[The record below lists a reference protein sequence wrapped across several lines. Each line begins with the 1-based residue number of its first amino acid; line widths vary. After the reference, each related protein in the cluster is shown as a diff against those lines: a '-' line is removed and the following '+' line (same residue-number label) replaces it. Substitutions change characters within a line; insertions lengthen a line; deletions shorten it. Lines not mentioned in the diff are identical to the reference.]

1 MPRLLPWQGVFPAI
15 TTPFRPDLSVDHELL
30 ARHVA
35 WLIEQGS
42 EGIVALGSL
51 GESATLTGR
60 EKRQVLETAAAACA
74 AAPRPVPLRAGIS
87 ALATAEAVD
96 LARDAAAA
104 GAVGLMVLPP

>member
-1 MPRLLPWQGVFPAI
+1 MPRLLPWQCVFRAI
-15 TTPFRPDLSVDHELL
+15 TTPFGPDLSVDHELL

-60 EKRQVLETAAAACA
+60 EQRQVRESAPAACA
-74 AAPRPVPLRAGIS
+74 AAPRLVPLVAGIS

-96 LARDAAAA
+96 LARDAAA
-104 GAVGLMVLPP
+104 GAPSASWCC